1 MWLEILQ
8 HPPAFLILAL
18 LGGLGLAVI
27 SAPLGVFM
35 VWQKQSY
42 FGATL
47 AHSALLGISL
57 GLFFSINLTLSVIV
71 FSFVMA
77 IFIHSLQKTN
87 TLSSDT
93 LLGLLAHTTLALG
106 LVVLS
111 LMHNVQIDF
120 MSYLFGDILSLSKT
134 DLIWIFGLFI
144 LTLIFFYR
152 HWQDMLNVTLNPQL
166 AQVEGVAVQKIQLTY
181 TLLLSL
187 MIALSM
193 KLVGVLL
200 VTSLLIIPAAAAR
213 RISNTPEQMLGYTLI
228 IGCLSIVFG
237 IFSSM
242 LWNIPTGP
250 SIVMVASAIFVLLWI
265 FSRKAK

>member
-1 MWLEILQ
+1 MWLELLQ

-18 LGGLGLAVI
+18 MGGLGLAII

-35 VWQKQSY
+35 VWQRQSY

-57 GLFFSINLTLSVIV
+57 GLFFTINLTLSVII

-77 IFIHSLQKTN
+77 LAIHALQKTK

-93 LLGLLAHTTLALG
+93 LLGLLAHATLALG

-134 DLIWIFGLFI
+134 DLLWIIGLLIITF
-144 LTLIFFYR
+144 IFFYR
-152 HWQDMLNVTLNPQL
+152 HWQEMLNITLNAQL
-166 AQVEGVAVQKIQLTY
+166 AQVEGVSVQKIQLTY

-213 RISNTPEQMLGYTLI
+213 HISKTPEQMLGYTLI
-228 IGCLSIVFG
+228 LGCLSILFG
-237 IFSSM
+237 IFSSI
-242 LWNIPTGP
+242 LWDIPTGP
-250 SIVMVASAIFVLLWI
+250 SIVMIASGLFALLWL
-265 FSRKAK
+265 FSHKG